1 MALNQRAT
9 ATGRPPDR
17 DHVGNRLRRAAGQ
30 LTGVLAMYEDGRHP
44 IEILDQLAA
53 ARAALDAVAL
63 LLLDQ
68 YTASCAER
76 LADAE
81 DAELAIAD
89 LTATVRRYVHSR

>member
-1 MALNQRAT
+1 MTLNQRST
-9 ATGRPPDR
+9 AIDRPLRR

-30 LTGVLAMYEDGRHP
+30 MTGVLAMYEDGRHP

-68 YTASCAER
+68 YTATCAER
-76 LADAE
+76 LANAQDAE
-81 DAELAIAD
+81 VAIAD